1 MILSR
6 LLDADPT
13 GMFKSFMLLPVII
26 FGIVTI
32 AVITIIIMV
41 VIKAIKRHA
50 AIHDSISEGNI
61 ANIFKKTF
69 ATAEAK
75 LDNKTAKYKK
85 VTCPYC
91 GAVNKGTDTKC
102 TGCSAPLNE
111 K

>member
-1 MILSR
+1 MLLSR
-6 LLDADPT
+6 LSAETL
-13 GMFKSFMLLPVII
+13 FKSIMLLPIII
-26 FGIVTI
+26 FGLVTI
-32 AVITIIIMV
+32 AIIAIVIT
-41 VIKAIKRHA
+41 VIVKTIKRHA
-50 AIHDSISEGNI
+50 AIRDSLTEGNI

-75 LDNKTAKYKK
+75 LDNETAKYKK

>member
-1 MILSR
+1 MLLSR
-6 LLDADPT
+6 LSAETL
-13 GMFKSFMLLPVII
+13 FKSIMLLPIII
-26 FGIVTI
+26 FGLVTI
-32 AVITIIIMV
+32 AIIAIVIT
-41 VIKAIKRHA
+41 VIVKTIKRHA
-50 AIHDSISEGNI
+50 AIHNSLTEGNI

-75 LDNKTAKYKK
+75 LDNETAKYKK

>member
-13 GMFKSFMLLPVII
+13 EMFQSIMLLPIII
-26 FGIVTI
+26 FGIIAI
-32 AVITIIIMV
+32 AVISIIIV
-41 VIKAIKRHA
+41 VIVKTIKRHA
-50 AIHDSISEGNI
+50 AIHDAVNESSI

-75 LDNKTAKYKK
+75 LDNETAKYKK